1 MKILPDAVMDDGL
14 FEIAWGQDLGRMEL
28 ISLVGKIYK
37 GGHVGHPKVRF
48 ARGRRLTATSEQ
60 PVAFHLDGD
69 VAGNLPVT
77 FELLPGALEVIVP

>member
-1 MKILPDAVMDDGL
+1 
-14 FEIAWGQDLGRMEL
+14 MEL
-28 ISLVGKIYK
+28 IQLVGKIYQ

-48 ARGRRLTATSEQ
+48 VRCKRISATADI

-77 FELLPGALEVIVP
+77 FEIKPSALNIIIP